1 MPLTV
6 TLFFRPTFKP
16 VQPYAPKDEI
26 RPLFVNLTVHT
37 ARTGRSPLISLMFPT
52 IKDKITDLS
61 KSRATH
67 AKKFSTSARPT
78 FLDGSELERLVKL
91 EMIKCESFM
100 Q

>member
-1 MPLTV
+1 
-6 TLFFRPTFKP
+6 
-16 VQPYAPKDEI
+16 
-26 RPLFVNLTVHT
+26 
-37 ARTGRSPLISLMFPT
+37 MFPT

-67 AKKFSTSARPT
+67 VKKFSTSARPT

-91 EMIKCESFM
+91 EMIKRESFM